1 MERSVGEFGGKEN
14 IQAYLERG
22 ITLGKTLEKVG
33 TIITKDAVPLGS
45 EGTARVE
52 NDDDGW
58 YRRWVLKGQRTC
70 HERSNGERRGTKVF
84 HGEIKSSR
92 DCGTRGV

>member
-1 MERSVGEFGGKEN
+1 MGELGAKKD

-22 ITLGKTLEKVG
+22 ITLGKALEEVG
-33 TIITKDAVPLGS
+33 TVITKDAVPLGS

-58 YRRWVLKGQRTC
+58 YR
-70 HERSNGERRGTKVF
+70 
-84 HGEIKSSR
+84 
-92 DCGTRGV
+92 